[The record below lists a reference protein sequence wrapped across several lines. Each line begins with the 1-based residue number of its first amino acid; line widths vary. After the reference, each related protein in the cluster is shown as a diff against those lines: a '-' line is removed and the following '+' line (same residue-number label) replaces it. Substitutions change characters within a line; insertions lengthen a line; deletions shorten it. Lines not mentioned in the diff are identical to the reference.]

1 MEPSKEP
8 KKQDRVNPK
17 DPGASLV
24 EALQSLVLDMSKAS
38 KDSEVEEGL
47 KRLKEIR
54 GIHLGAGATD
64 AQSARKQA
72 EALIAW
78 VEQRLEQL
86 RQQLARK
93 RRRQEGEAMEK
104 IAKEREAAAPSLLP
118 TELID
123 AIVHST
129 ESKDPEEATSSV
141 TQREPAPLPP
151 EKKQPVG
158 SKPVE
163 KKTGRKEEQKE
174 KAEEEKKPAEPGKPV
189 DWTRF
194 ELLAA
199 HMAASVRANDK
210 FFEKLRRT
218 YKRKG
223 PKLAAPED
231 NDAAQN
237 YYRTVHDLNKRLV
250 NMEMNARALAAADE
264 KKDKLS
270 PLLRTAAREIKL
282 FQKELRAGKETM
294 PAMAPELDRL
304 FGGWAEGFARMKPEL
319 GADLLAKCAA
329 ERQLQPKRE
338 AMAAKAPEPEPP
350 QLVLRR
356 DEWEQ

>member
-1 MEPSKEP
+1 MEANQEP

-47 KRLKEIR
+47 KRLKELR
-54 GIHLGAGATD
+54 GIHLGAGVTD

-93 RRRQEGEAMEK
+93 RRRLEGEAMEK
-104 IAKEREAAAPSLLP
+104 LAKEREAAAPSLLP

-129 ESKDPEEATSSV
+129 EAKDPEEASSSAPKL
-141 TQREPAPLPP
+141 EPDSLPP

-158 SKPVE
+158 AKPVE
-163 KKTGRKEEQKE
+163 KKTDRKE
-174 KAEEEKKPAEPGKPV
+174 KAEKEKNPAEPGKPL
-189 DWTRF
+189 DWTRY

-199 HMAASVRANDK
+199 HLAASVRENDG
-210 FFEKLRRT
+210 FFEMLRRAN
-218 YKRKG
+218 KRKG
-223 PKLAAPED
+223 PKQAAPE
-231 NDAAQN
+231 NNEAAQN
-237 YYRTVHDLNKRLV
+237 FYRTVHDLNKRLV
-250 NMEMNARALAAADE
+250 NLEMNARALAAADAKKE
-264 KKDKLS
+264 KSDF
-270 PLLRTAAREIKL
+270 LLKNAAREIRL
-282 FQKELRAGKETM
+282 FTKDLRDGKKAM
-294 PAMAPELDRL
+294 PGMAPELDRL
-304 FGGWAEGFARMKPEL
+304 FGGWAESFAGMKAEKGRDIL
-319 GADLLAKCAA
+319 EKCAA
-329 ERQLQPKRE
+329 ERRPQPKKGPVTQRT
-338 AMAAKAPEPEPP
+338 PEPEPP

-356 DEWEQ
+356 QEWDQ